1 MSSASTSRMGL
12 GQLGWSLDQADPG
25 FPARGQRISSAQ
37 GPRWKLPEVVYDG
50 FWQKWSKGCRFPAST
65 CPLSPAA
72 VTGLM
77 FLQVPPYPEVFR
89 DSVHTYKLNE
99 QDTDVRAAL
108 LLPLSTPPL
117 LLLFSSSSSSIH
129 LSPRGSS
136 HMRLMFSLTAKT
148 TFFLSLLTPL
158 LFSFFPLPL
167 PPTLPVCFPL
177 SPRPRV
183 SSSGICF
190 LQELRLC

>member
-1 MSSASTSRMGL
+1 MEPRPGPSQASQPGVREL
-12 GQLGWSLDQADPG
+12 AQL
-25 FPARGQRISSAQ
+25 RAQ
-37 GPRWKLPEVVYDG
+37 VEATRAVYDG
-50 FWQKWSKGCRFPAST
+50 FWQKWSKGGRFSTST
-65 CPLSPAA
+65 CPPSPAA

-77 FLQVPPYPEVFR
+77 FLQVPPYSEVFQ

-129 LSPRGSS
+129 LSPRGFS
-136 HMRLMFSLTAKT
+136 HMQFMFSFTAKT

-158 LFSFFPLPL
+158 IFSFFPLPL

-177 SPRPRV
+177 SPRPV
-183 SSSGICF
+183 SPGVGSASCRNSDF
-190 LQELRLC
+190 ARRSVVVPR